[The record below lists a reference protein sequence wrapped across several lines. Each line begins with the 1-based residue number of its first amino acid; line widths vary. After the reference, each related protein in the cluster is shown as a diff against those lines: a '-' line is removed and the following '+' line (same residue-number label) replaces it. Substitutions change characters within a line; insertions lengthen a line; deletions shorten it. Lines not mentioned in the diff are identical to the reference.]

1 LFLSEPMSSS
11 DQVAVDVED
20 NESSNSNVALNS
32 NNNFV
37 CLSRCES
44 DSPSLDDC
52 NAQTS
57 ETSAATKKCL
67 TLDRLPEDVLGIV
80 FRHVR
85 LRYRMSLLLTCKK
98 FCRIALAR
106 SFPPWEKQCRGLL
119 HAIEK
124 GHIEYFL
131 RHKMAAGVRW
141 TNVCNEF
148 GACFLQRAA
157 TKNNA
162 EMFESLTEFV
172 VCTPA
177 ELQECWDCLTTGPAL
192 KSGSVQKIASC
203 LYGLR
208 MPISVA
214 MLKRVIPRA
223 QYERSNENTWKSFL
237 RDMIKAADELCEA
250 PDWRHHLMKAELD
263 VIDSLDPIS
272 ELDDDYEFSRK
283 VLSKKEKR
291 KLKKKS
297 KKEKKKSRICPKR
310 RFKYFQ
316 ATRDAIDEL

>member
-1 LFLSEPMSSS
+1 MFISEPMSSN
-11 DQVAVDVED
+11 DQVVVDVEG
-20 NESSNSNVALNS
+20 NESSNPNVASNS
-32 NNNFV
+32 KNNFV
-37 CLSRCES
+37 CSSRCESDSSRGES
-44 DSPSLDDC
+44 DSPSLDDS

-57 ETSAATKKCL
+57 ETSAATKKSENSSL

-162 EMFESLTEFV
+162 ELFESLTEFV

-177 ELQECWDCLTTGPAL
+177 ELQECWECLTTGPAL

-203 LYGLR
+203 LYAMR
-208 MPISVA
+208 MPISVV
-214 MLKRVIPRA
+214 MLKRIIPRA

-263 VIDSLDPIS
+263 VIDSLDPIL
-272 ELDDDYEFSRK
+272 EFDDDYEFSRK

-291 KLKKKS
+291 KLKQKGK
-297 KKEKKKSRICPKR
+297 
-310 RFKYFQ
+310 
-316 ATRDAIDEL
+316 